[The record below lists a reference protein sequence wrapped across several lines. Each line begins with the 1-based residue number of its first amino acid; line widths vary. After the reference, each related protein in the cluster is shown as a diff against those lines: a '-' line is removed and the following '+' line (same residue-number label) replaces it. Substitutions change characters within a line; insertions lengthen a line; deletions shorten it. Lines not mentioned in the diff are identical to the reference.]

1 MHSVSEDALRLR
13 CFQEREVENIK
24 IELHNTADESR
35 RLEELVSALRKEKAA
50 GDVAV
55 KSLDE
60 YKKKA
65 QAALKKVLALVAYR
79 IVI

>member
-1 MHSVSEDALRLR
+1 MCSIQD
-13 CFQEREVENIK
+13 REIEQVK
-24 IELHNTADESR
+24 AELHNALDEGR
-35 RLEELVSALRKEKAA
+35 RLEEQMSSLRKDKAA

-65 QAALKKVLALVAYR
+65 QAALKKVPIHLD
-79 IVI
+79 